1 MQKGVGSIRLL
12 IVLSAS
18 LILLNPSA
26 YISSYVRVLYAQ
38 PSISDTNLIVQPI
51 VEGLSAPTDMI
62 FLDKNNIL
70 VLEKEGNVRLVSNG
84 TLQSH
89 PVLHISVNRTGEN
102 GLLGITMSIESKSPN
117 SNIFLYYTNENPL
130 RNRIYKF
137 QWNGET
143 LVNPSLM
150 LDLPANIYPSLP
162 THNGGKM
169 VIGPDGYLYAVI
181 GDMANIGKLQ
191 NSLRGKDPD
200 YTGSIFR
207 INPTNGSGAS
217 DNPFV
222 ASGQKND
229 MSKYY
234 AYGIR
239 NSFGMDFDP
248 VTGNLWDTENGP
260 NSYDEINLVRPGF
273 NSGSNKV
280 IGPLSL
286 SNKTED
292 DLFNLPGSHYA
303 DPVFSWNNTV
313 APTDIEFFRSSKL
326 GDEYTNNI
334 FVGDIK
340 RGNLYLFDVNEN
352 RDGILLNS
360 AQQKSGLSDLI
371 VNSEEELSSVTFA
384 SGFGGITDIET
395 GPDGFLYVLSYY
407 KEGEIVGGPYHLA
420 KNYNGTIYRIS
431 SNNTSP

>member
-1 MQKGVGSIRLL
+1 
-12 IVLSAS
+12 
-18 LILLNPSA
+18 
-26 YISSYVRVLYAQ
+26 
-38 PSISDTNLIVQPI
+38 
-51 VEGLSAPTDMI
+51 
-62 FLDKNNIL
+62 
-70 VLEKEGNVRLVSNG
+70 
-84 TLQSH
+84 
-89 PVLHISVNRTGEN
+89 
-102 GLLGITMSIESKSPN
+102 MSIETKSPN

-143 LVNPSLM
+143 LLNPSLI
-150 LDLPANIYPSLP
+150 LDLPANIYLSHP

-181 GDMANIGKLQ
+181 GDLANFGKLE
-191 NSLRGKDPD
+191 NLLTGKDPD

-207 INPTNGSGAS
+207 VNPTNGSGAS

-260 NSYDEINLVRPGF
+260 NNYDEINLVRPGF
-273 NSGSNKV
+273 NSGSYQV
-280 IGPLSL
+280 MGPLSL

-303 DPVFSWNNTV
+303 DPVFSWNKTV
-313 APTDIEFFRSSKL
+313 GPTDIEFFRSSKL

-395 GPDGFLYVLSYY
+395 GPDGFLYVLSYH
-407 KEGEIVGGPYHLA
+407 KEGDIWGGPYLLP
-420 KNYNGTIYRIS
+420 KNSNGTIYRIS
-431 SNNTSP
+431 SNNTSQ